1 MSPRALDP
9 RTPLPKLD
17 LRCYDLQMRSLAI
30 ASFAVLT
37 LGALPSCA
45 PTTPEAPLPP
55 AGIAGAPAA
64 PGLAGIAPSAA
75 LTTLPG
81 AGRDI
86 APPTGGKPSS
96 GQLPP
101 GHPPIDTAP
110 VDPSASA
117 QAPVGGPPESDEAVQ
132 FTGAVLETIDVPEY
146 TYMRVKSAGG
156 EDWVAISKTAVAVG
170 DTVTVSSQLVM
181 ENFASKSLN
190 RTFPK
195 LLMGML
201 VGAPKKP

>member
-1 MSPRALDP
+1 MRTLVVASSIAL
-9 RTPLPKLD
+9 
-17 LRCYDLQMRSLAI
+17 A
-30 ASFAVLT
+30 LT
-37 LGALPSCA
+37 ACA
-45 PTTPEAPLPP
+45 PKPTEAPLPP
-55 AGIAGAPAA
+55 AGLAGAPVA
-64 PGLAGIAPSAA
+64 PGMAGIAPSAA

-81 AGRDI
+81 AGHSV
-86 APPTGGKPSS
+86 AAPTGEMPSS

-110 VDPSASA
+110 VDPSAA
-117 QAPVGGPPESDEAVQ
+117 GAPAAPAGGGGDVQ
-132 FTGAVLETIDVPEY
+132 LTGPVLETIDVPEY
-146 TYMRVKSAGG
+146 TYMRVKTSSG
-156 EDWVAISKTAVAVG
+156 EEWVAVGKTPVAVG

-195 LLMGML
+195 LVMGML